1 MQSWLNSYGDGRLI
15 GWTRGRFP
23 VQMFD
28 FFFDVLL
35 IVLFFL
41 FRRLDLMWFYSLI
54 CVLYGAVERG
64 GVLEFYG
71 RGVQQPEKPNSLAF
85 SNLSV
90 YRMKVIFFDVGQK
103 NSVYF
108 MTVFYSF
115 QRV

>member
-1 MQSWLNSYGDGRLI
+1 MGDSRCDPSI
-15 GWTRGRFP
+15 
-23 VQMFD
+23 
-28 FFFDVLL
+28 FFCCFVDYACV
-35 IVLFFL
+35 FL
-41 FRRLDLMWFYSLI
+41 FRRLGLMWFYSLI

-108 MTVFYSF
+108 MTVFNRFNVYDS
-115 QRV
+115 